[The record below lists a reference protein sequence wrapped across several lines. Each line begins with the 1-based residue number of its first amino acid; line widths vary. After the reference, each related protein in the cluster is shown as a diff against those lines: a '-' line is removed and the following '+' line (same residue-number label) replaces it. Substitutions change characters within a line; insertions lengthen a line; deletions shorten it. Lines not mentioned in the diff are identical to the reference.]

1 MPGEASRETAASWI
15 AFELGRARLYC
26 PPAEAAIEPLLS
38 APSPIP
44 RADTGGIRE
53 LRLKR
58 GEERRLSS
66 GHLWVFSNEIDSDA
80 TPLAAFAP
88 GDLAQ
93 VRSQRGEFLGH
104 AYVNPHALICARI
117 LSRDRAHGVDREL
130 IESRLRAALT
140 LRERLHHE
148 PYYRLVFGESD
159 GLPGLV
165 LDRYG
170 EILVGQI
177 ATAGM
182 EALKGTVAEAAR
194 ALLAPAG
201 LYWKNDS
208 AARQLEQLPQLAEA
222 AFGDIPAEITA
233 VEGDLRFAA
242 PLVHGQKTGWFYDQT
257 HNRSRLVR
265 YLWPGARVLDLCSYA
280 GAWAITALR
289 AGAAAASCIDSSET
303 ALDFARRNARAN
315 GVELETIRADAFEAM
330 KALHERGAR
339 FDVVVLDPPAFIKRK
354 KDIPQGQAA
363 YRKLNQLAL
372 ALIEA
377 EGLLVSCSCSYHLA
391 PEELVTAIQ
400 TAARH
405 SGRFVQILE
414 SGGQSPDH
422 PVHPAIPETRYLK
435 AFFCRV
441 TREVGYTSPP

>member
-1 MPGEASRETAASWI
+1 MR
-15 AFELGRARLYC
+15 
-26 PPAEAAIEPLLS
+26 PPAS
-38 APSPIP
+38 TS
-44 RADTGGIRE
+44 RADTGSVRE

-58 GEERRLSS
+58 GEERRLSA

-93 VRSQRGEFLGH
+93 IRSQRGQFLGH

-117 LSRDRAHGVDREL
+117 LSRDPARPIDREL
-130 IESRLRAALT
+130 IDARLRAALT
-140 LRERLHHE
+140 LRERLYRD

-170 EILVGQI
+170 DVVVGQI

-182 EALKGTVAEAAR
+182 EALRETVTEAVR
-194 ALLAPAG
+194 ALLSPAV

-208 AARQLEQLPQLAEA
+208 AARQLEQLPQVAAA
-222 AFGDIPAEITA
+222 AFGEAPAEITA
-233 VEGDLRFAA
+233 VESGLRFTA
-242 PLVHGQKTGWFYDQT
+242 PLTHGQKTGWFYDQG
-257 HNRSRLVR
+257 HNRARLLR
-265 YLWPGARVLDLCSYA
+265 YLPPRARVLDLCSYV
-280 GAWAITALR
+280 GAWGITALQ
-289 AGAAAASCIDSSET
+289 AGAAAASCVDSSET
-303 ALDFARRNARAN
+303 ALDFARRNAQAN
-315 GVELETIRADAFEAM
+315 GVTVETIRTDAFEAM
-330 KALHERGAR
+330 KALHARGER

-354 KDIPQGQAA
+354 KDVPQGQAA

-372 ALIEA
+372 ALIEG

-391 PEELVTAIQ
+391 PEELVMAIQ
-400 TAARH
+400 GAARH
-405 SGRFVQILE
+405 TGRCVQILE
-414 SGGQSPDH
+414 AGGQSPDH
-422 PVHPAIPETRYLK
+422 PVHPAIAETRYLK

-441 TREVGYTSPP
+441 TREVG

>member
-1 MPGEASRETAASWI
+1 M
-15 AFELGRARLYC
+15 
-26 PPAEAAIEPLLS
+26 
-38 APSPIP
+38 PSPSP
-44 RADTGGIRE
+44 VLRADSGSARE

-58 GEERRLSS
+58 GEERRLAA

-93 VRSQRGEFLGH
+93 VMSQRGQFLGH

-117 LSRDRAHGVDREL
+117 VSRNPAQPIDREL
-130 IESRLRAALT
+130 IDARLRAALT
-140 LRERLHHE
+140 LRERLYRE

-170 EILVGQI
+170 DVLVGQI

-182 EALKGTVAEAAR
+182 EALQATVTEAVR
-194 ALLAPAG
+194 ESFSPTG

-208 AARQLEQLPQLAEA
+208 AARQLEQLPQVAAA
-222 AFGDIPAEITA
+222 AFGEVPEEIMA
-233 VEGDLRFAA
+233 VESDLRFTT
-242 PLVHGQKTGWFYDQT
+242 PLTHGQKTGWFYDQT
-257 HNRSRLVR
+257 HNRARLVR
-265 YLWPGARVLDLCSYA
+265 YLWPRARVLDVCSYV
-280 GAWAITALR
+280 GAWGITALK
-289 AGAAAASCIDSSET
+289 AGAATASCIDSSET
-303 ALDFARRNARAN
+303 ALEFARRNAQAN
-315 GVELETIRADAFEAM
+315 GVALETIRADAFEAM
-330 KALHERGAR
+330 KALHDRGER

-372 ALIEA
+372 ALIED
-377 EGLLVSCSCSYHLA
+377 EGLLVSCSCSYHLG
-391 PEELVTAIQ
+391 PEQLVTAIQ

-405 SGRFVQILE
+405 TGRFVQILE

-441 TREVGYTSPP
+441 TREVS

>member
-1 MPGEASRETAASWI
+1 MTP
-15 AFELGRARLYC
+15 
-26 PPAEAAIEPLLS
+26 
-38 APSPIP
+38 PSPSP
-44 RADTGGIRE
+44 SSHPRE

-58 GEERRLSS
+58 GEERRLSA

-93 VRSQRGEFLGH
+93 IHSQRGQFLGY

-117 LSRDRAHGVDREL
+117 LCREPAHPVGRGLIDR
-130 IESRLRAALT
+130 RLRAALA
-140 LRERLHHE
+140 LRQRLHRD

-170 EILVGQI
+170 DVLVGQI

-182 EALKGTVAEAAR
+182 EALRETVAEAVRELLSPA
-194 ALLAPAG
+194 ALF
-201 LYWKNDS
+201 WKNDS
-208 AARQLEQLPQLAEA
+208 AARQLEHLPQLAQA
-222 AFGDIPAEITA
+222 AFGETPAQITA
-233 VEGDLRFAA
+233 LEGGLRFVA
-242 PLVHGQKTGWFYDQT
+242 PLAHGQKTGWFYDQT
-257 HNRSRLVR
+257 HNRARLGR
-265 YLWPGARVLDLCSYA
+265 YLWPGVRVLDVCSYV
-280 GAWAITALR
+280 GAWGITALKS
-289 AGAAAASCIDSSET
+289 GAAAASCIDSSET
-303 ALDFARRNARAN
+303 ALEFAQRNAQAN
-315 GVELETIRADAFEAM
+315 GVALETIRGDAFEAM
-330 KALHERGAR
+330 KVLHERGER

-372 ALIEA
+372 SLMEN

-391 PEELVTAIQ
+391 AEELLTAIQ

-405 SGRFVQILE
+405 TGRFVQILE

-422 PVHPAIPETRYLK
+422 PIHPAIPETRYLK

-441 TREVGYTSPP
+441 AREVG

>member
-1 MPGEASRETAASWI
+1 LTSS
-15 AFELGRARLYC
+15 
-26 PPAEAAIEPLLS
+26 S
-38 APSPIP
+38 PSS
-44 RADTGGIRE
+44 RADSGAARE

-58 GEERRLSS
+58 GEDRRLSS

-93 VRSQRGEFLGH
+93 IRSQRGQFLGH

-117 LSRDRAHGVDREL
+117 LSRDPDLPIGRDL
-130 IESRLRAALT
+130 IQARLRAALA
-140 LRERLHHE
+140 LRERLHRD
-148 PYYRLVFGESD
+148 PCYRLVFGESD

-170 EILVGQI
+170 DVLVGQI

-182 EALKGTVAEAAR
+182 EALKDTVVEAVR
-194 ALLAPAG
+194 ELLAPAG

-208 AARQLEQLPQLAEA
+208 AARQLEQLPQLAQT
-222 AFGDIPAEITA
+222 AFGEIPEEITA
-233 VEGDLRFAA
+233 IEAGLRFTA
-242 PLVHGQKTGWFYDQT
+242 PLAHGQKTGWFYDQT
-257 HNRSRLVR
+257 HNRARLTR
-265 YLWPGARVLDLCSYA
+265 YLWPGARVLDVCSYA
-280 GAWAITALR
+280 GAWAVTALK
-289 AGAAAASCIDSSET
+289 AGAAAASCVDSSET
-303 ALDFARRNARAN
+303 ALDFARRNAQAN
-315 GVELETIRADAFEAM
+315 GVALETIRSDAFEAM
-330 KALHERGAR
+330 KALHERGER

-354 KDIPQGQAA
+354 KDVPQGQAA

-372 ALIEA
+372 GLIDD

-391 PEELVTAIQ
+391 PEELLAAIQ

-405 SGRFVQILE
+405 TGRFVQILE

-441 TREVGYTSPP
+441 TREVG

>member
-1 MPGEASRETAASWI
+1 MSS
-15 AFELGRARLYC
+15 
-26 PPAEAAIEPLLS
+26 
-38 APSPIP
+38 PSSIS
-44 RADTGGIRE
+44 RADNGSARE

-58 GEERRLSS
+58 GEERRLAA
-66 GHLWVFSNEIDSDA
+66 GHLWVFSNEIDSEA

-93 VRSQRGEFLGH
+93 IKSQRGQFLGH

-117 LSRDRAHGVDREL
+117 LSRDPAHPVDRVL
-130 IESRLRAALT
+130 LDTRLRAALT
-140 LRERLHHE
+140 LRERLYRD

-170 EILVGQI
+170 DVLVGQI

-182 EALKGTVAEAAR
+182 EALQDTVTEAVR
-194 ALLAPAG
+194 TLLSPKG

-208 AARQLEQLPQLAEA
+208 AARQLENLPQLAQT
-222 AFGDIPAEITA
+222 AFGEIPAELTA
-233 VEGDLRFAA
+233 VESGLRFAA
-242 PLVHGQKTGWFYDQT
+242 PLMQGQKTGWFYDQT
-257 HNRSRLVR
+257 HNRARLVR
-265 YLWPGARVLDLCSYA
+265 YLWPRARVLDVCSYV
-280 GAWAITALR
+280 GAWGVTALK

-303 ALDFARRNARAN
+303 ALDLAQRNAQAN
-315 GVELETIRADAFEAM
+315 DVALETIRSDAFDAM
-330 KALHERGAR
+330 KALHERGER

-372 ALIEA
+372 ALIET

-405 SGRFVQILE
+405 TGRFVQILE

-441 TREVGYTSPP
+441 TREVG

>member
-1 MPGEASRETAASWI
+1 M
-15 AFELGRARLYC
+15 
-26 PPAEAAIEPLLS
+26 S
-38 APSPIP
+38 APSPSP
-44 RADTGGIRE
+44 HADTGGARE

-66 GHLWVFSNEIDSDA
+66 GHLWVFSNEIDTEA
-80 TPLAAFAP
+80 TPLATFAP

-93 VRSQRGEFLGH
+93 IRSQRGQFLGH

-117 LSRDRAHGVDREL
+117 LSRNPTLAVGREL
-130 IESRLRAALT
+130 VDERLRAALT
-140 LRERLHHE
+140 LRERLFRE
-148 PYYRLVFGESD
+148 PCYRLVFGESD

-170 EILVGQI
+170 DLLVGQI

-182 EALKGTVAEAAR
+182 EALKELIGEAVR
-194 ALLAPAG
+194 ALLSPAA

-208 AARQLEQLPQLAEA
+208 AARQLEHLPQLAEA

-233 VEGDLRFAA
+233 LEGSLRFAA
-242 PLVHGQKTGWFYDQT
+242 PLAHGQKTGWFYDQT
-257 HNRSRLVR
+257 HNRARMVH
-265 YLWPGARVLDLCSYA
+265 YLWPGARVLDVCSYA
-280 GAWAITALR
+280 GAWGITALR

-303 ALDFARRNARAN
+303 ALEFARRNALTN
-315 GVELETIRADAFEAM
+315 GVALETMRADAFDAM
-330 KALHERGAR
+330 KALHERGER

-363 YRKLNQLAL
+363 YRRLNQLAL
-372 ALIEA
+372 ALIEG
-377 EGLLVSCSCSYHLA
+377 EGLLISCSCSYHLA
-391 PEELVTAIQ
+391 PEELVSAIQ

-441 TREVGYTSPP
+441 TREVG

>member
-1 MPGEASRETAASWI
+1 MSGIHAPRKNTLYCRPTAEPSIEPVLTSPAPSSRADS
-15 AFELGRARLYC
+15 GRAR
-26 PPAEAAIEPLLS
+26 
-38 APSPIP
+38 
-44 RADTGGIRE
+44 D

-58 GEERRLSS
+58 GEERRLAA

-93 VRSQRGEFLGH
+93 IQSHRGQFLGH

-117 LSRDRAHGVDREL
+117 LSRDPAHTIGREL
-130 IESRLRAALT
+130 IDTRLRAALA
-140 LRERLHHE
+140 LRERLHRE

-170 EILVGQI
+170 DVLVGQI

-182 EALKGTVAEAAR
+182 EALKETVAEAAR
-194 ALLAPAG
+194 ELLSPAG

-208 AARQLEQLPQLAEA
+208 AARQLEQLPQLAET
-222 AFGDIPAEITA
+222 AFGAIPAELA
-233 VEGDLRFAA
+233 AAEGELRFAA
-242 PLVHGQKTGWFYDQT
+242 PLTQGQKTGWFYDQT
-257 HNRSRLVR
+257 HNRARLAR
-265 YLWPGARVLDLCSYA
+265 YLWPQARVLDVCSYV
-280 GAWAITALR
+280 GAWAITALK

-303 ALDFARRNARAN
+303 ALDFARRNAQAN
-315 GVELETIRADAFEAM
+315 GLTLQTIRADAFEAM
-330 KALHERGAR
+330 KALHERGER

-372 ALIEA
+372 SLIDR

-391 PEELVTAIQ
+391 ADELVTAIQ

-405 SGRFVQILE
+405 TGRFVQILE
-414 SGGQSPDH
+414 AGGQSPDH

-441 TREVGYTSPP
+441 TREVG

>member
-1 MPGEASRETAASWI
+1 MPS
-15 AFELGRARLYC
+15 L
-26 PPAEAAIEPLLS
+26 
-38 APSPIP
+38 SPIS
-44 RADTGGIRE
+44 RADDGSVRE

-58 GEERRLSS
+58 GEERRLAA
-66 GHLWVFSNEIDSDA
+66 GHLWVFSNEIDTDA
-80 TPLAAFAP
+80 TPLAGFAA
-88 GDLAQ
+88 GELAQ
-93 VRSQRGEFLGH
+93 IKSQRGQFLGH

-117 LSRDRAHGVDREL
+117 LSRDPAQPIDRALLDT
-130 IESRLRAALT
+130 RLRAALT
-140 LRERLHHE
+140 LRERLYSE

-170 EILVGQI
+170 DVLVGQI

-182 EALKGTVAEAAR
+182 EALKETVAEAAR
-194 ALLAPAG
+194 ALLSPTA
-201 LYWKNDS
+201 LFWKDDS
-208 AARQLEQLPQLAEA
+208 AARQLEQLPEVAEA
-222 AFGDIPAEITA
+222 AFGEVPAEITA
-233 VEGDLRFAA
+233 IESGVRFAA
-242 PLVHGQKTGWFYDQT
+242 PLTHGQKTGWFYDQT
-257 HNRSRLVR
+257 HNRARLLR
-265 YLWPGARVLDLCSYA
+265 YLAPRARVLDVCSYV
-280 GAWAITALR
+280 GAWSVTALKG
-289 AGAAAASCIDSSET
+289 GAVAASAIDSSET
-303 ALDFARRNARAN
+303 ALDFARRNAQAN
-315 GVELETIRADAFEAM
+315 GVALETIRADAFDAM
-330 KALHERGAR
+330 KALHERGER

-372 ALIEA
+372 TLIEG

-391 PEELVTAIQ
+391 PEGLVTAIQ

-405 SGRFVQILE
+405 TGRFVQILE

-441 TREVGYTSPP
+441 RREVG

>member
-1 MPGEASRETAASWI
+1 MTSP
-15 AFELGRARLYC
+15 
-26 PPAEAAIEPLLS
+26 
-38 APSPIP
+38 APSP
-44 RADTGGIRE
+44 RADSGRVRE

-58 GEERRLSS
+58 GEERRLAA

-88 GDLAQ
+88 GDFAQ
-93 VRSQRGEFLGH
+93 IRSQRGQFMGH

-117 LSRDRAHGVDREL
+117 LSRDPGHAIGREL
-130 IESRLRAALT
+130 IDTRLRAALA
-140 LRERLHHE
+140 LRQRLYRD

-170 EILVGQI
+170 DVLVGQI

-182 EALKGTVAEAAR
+182 EALQATVAEAAR
-194 ALLAPAG
+194 ELLSPAA

-208 AARQLEQLPQLAEA
+208 GARKLEQLPQVAAA
-222 AFGDIPAEITA
+222 AFGEVPAEITA
-233 VEGDLRFAA
+233 VEGGLRFAA
-242 PLVHGQKTGWFYDQT
+242 PSMQGQKTGWFYDQT
-257 HNRSRLVR
+257 HNRARLVR
-265 YLWPGARVLDLCSYA
+265 YLWPQARVLDVCSYV
-280 GAWAITALR
+280 GAWAVTALK

-303 ALDFARRNARAN
+303 ALDFARRNAQAN
-315 GVELETIRADAFEAM
+315 GVALETIRADAFEAM
-330 KALHERGAR
+330 KALHERGER

-372 ALIEA
+372 SLIER

-391 PEELVTAIQ
+391 AEELVAAIQ

-405 SGRFVQILE
+405 TGRFVQILE
-414 SGGQSPDH
+414 AGGQSPDH

-441 TREVGYTSPP
+441 TREVG

>member
-1 MPGEASRETAASWI
+1 LPSLSPTA
-15 AFELGRARLYC
+15 
-26 PPAEAAIEPLLS
+26 
-38 APSPIP
+38 
-44 RADTGGIRE
+44 RADSAARE

-58 GEERRLSS
+58 GEERRLAA

-93 VRSQRGEFLGH
+93 IKSQRGQFLGH

-117 LSRDRAHGVDREL
+117 LSRHPDHAVGREL
-130 IESRLRAALT
+130 IDTRLRAALA
-140 LRERLHHE
+140 LRQRLHRD
-148 PYYRLVFGESD
+148 PYYRLAFGESD

-170 EILVGQI
+170 DVVVGQI

-182 EALKGTVAEAAR
+182 EALKETVAEAVR
-194 ALLAPAG
+194 DLLSPAA

-208 AARQLEQLPQLAEA
+208 AARQLEQLPQLAEP
-222 AFGDIPAEITA
+222 AFGEIPAEITA
-233 VEGDLRFAA
+233 AEGGLRFAA
-242 PLVHGQKTGWFYDQT
+242 PLAHGQKTGWFYDQT
-257 HNRSRLVR
+257 HNRGRLVR
-265 YLWPGARVLDLCSYA
+265 YLWPQARVLDVCSYV
-280 GAWAITALR
+280 GAWAVTALK

-303 ALDFARRNARAN
+303 ALDFARRNAQAN
-315 GVELETIRADAFEAM
+315 GVGLETIRADAFEAM
-330 KALHERGAR
+330 KALHERGER

-372 ALIEA
+372 SLIERD
-377 EGLLVSCSCSYHLA
+377 GLLVSCSCSYHLA
-391 PEELVTAIQ
+391 AEELVAAIQ
-400 TAARH
+400 SAARH
-405 SGRFVQILE
+405 TGCFVQILE
-414 SGGQSPDH
+414 AGGQSPDH

-441 TREVGYTSPP
+441 TREVG